1 MPAHFHPASMK
12 FLKDLARHN
21 EREWFQPRKP
31 TYDAELRAPLLLII
45 EAVTETLPSEFQRDP
60 AKIAM
65 RPYRDIRFS
74 KNKQPYKTNV
84 AAWWARAGL
93 EKTSGGGFY
102 FEFSPAG
109 VTIAAGCYMPERDQL
124 LAIRRMLMER
134 HAEVTKAM
142 KVKLLEP
149 FEGLP
154 LTRAPKGFP
163 PDAPALVLQRQW
175 GLAARLPAESAL
187 EPSLVKEIRSRF
199 KAALPLVT
207 MLNEPLLMAGRSAES
222 THKPLF

>member
-1 MPAHFHPASMK
+1 MAPHFTPAALK
-12 FLKDLARHN
+12 FLKDLAKHN
-21 EREWFQPRKP
+21 DREWFLPRKP
-31 TYDAELRAPLLLII
+31 AYDAQLRAPLLAVID
-45 EAVTETLPSEFQRDP
+45 AVTAALPAEFQRDP
-60 AKIAM
+60 AKVAM

-102 FEFSPAG
+102 FELSPAG
-109 VTIAAGCYMPERDQL
+109 VMIAAGCYMPEREQL

-134 HAEVTKAM
+134 HAEVAKAM
-142 KVKLLEP
+142 RGKGLEP
-149 FEGLP
+149 FDGLP

-175 GLAARLPAESAL
+175 GVSARLPVEAAL
-187 EPSLVKEIRSRF
+187 EAGLVKEITGRF
-199 KAALPLVT
+199 KAALPLVGL
-207 MLNEPLLMAGRSAES
+207 LNEPLLSGGKKA
-222 THKPLF
+222 LF

>member
-1 MPAHFHPASMK
+1 MPAHFNAASLK
-12 FLKDLARHN
+12 FLKDLSKHN
-21 EREWFQPRKP
+21 DREWFQPRKP
-31 TYDAELRAPLLLII
+31 TYDAELRAPLLAVV
-45 EAVTETLPSEFQRDP
+45 EAVTAALPDEFQRDP

-84 AAWWARAGL
+84 AAWWARQGL

-109 VTIAAGCYMPERDQL
+109 VVIAAGCYMPEREQL

-134 HAEVTKAM
+134 HAEVTRAM
-142 KVKLLEP
+142 KLKQMEP

-163 PDAPALVLQRQW
+163 PEAPALVLQRQW
-175 GLAARLPAESAL
+175 GVSARLPAEAAL
-187 EPSLVKEIRSRF
+187 ESKLVKEVVCRF
-199 KAALPLVT
+199 KAAIPLVEL
-207 MLNEPLLMAGRSAES
+207 LNEPLLNSRRS
-222 THKPLF
+222 PLS

>member
-1 MPAHFHPASMK
+1 MPAHFTPASLK
-12 FLKDLARHN
+12 FLKDLAKHN
-21 EREWFQPRKP
+21 DREWFLPRKP
-31 TYDAELRAPLLLII
+31 AYDAELRAPLLATI
-45 EAVTETLPSEFQRDP
+45 EAVTAALPAEFQRDP
-60 AKIAM
+60 GKIAM

-84 AAWWARAGL
+84 AAWWARQGL

-109 VTIAAGCYMPERDQL
+109 VTIAAGCYMPEREQL

-142 KVKLLEP
+142 KVKGLEP

-154 LTRAPKGFP
+154 MTRAPKGFP

-175 GLAARLPAESAL
+175 GVSAHLPVEAGFEAK
-187 EPSLVKEIRSRF
+187 LVKEISTRF
-199 KAALPLVT
+199 KAALPLVSL
-207 MLNEPLLMAGRSAES
+207 LNECLMPAA
-222 THKPLF
+222 KKAMF

>member
-1 MPAHFHPASMK
+1 MPAHFTPASLK
-12 FLKDLARHN
+12 FLKDLAKHN
-21 EREWFQPRKP
+21 DREWFQPRKP
-31 TYDAELRAPLLLII
+31 TYDAELRAPLLAVI
-45 EAVTETLPSEFQRDP
+45 EAITAALPDEFQRDP
-60 AKIAM
+60 NKIAM

-84 AAWWARAGL
+84 AAWWARQGL

-109 VTIAAGCYMPERDQL
+109 VTVAAGCYMPEREQL
-124 LAIRRMLMER
+124 LLIRRMLLER
-134 HAEVTKAM
+134 HAEVARAM
-142 KVKLLEP
+142 KAKGLEP

-175 GLAARLPAESAL
+175 GISARLPVEAAL
-187 EPSLVKEIRSRF
+187 EPRLVKEVAARF
-199 KAALPLVT
+199 KAALPLVEL
-207 MLNEPLLMAGRSAES
+207 LNQPLVSTGRV
-222 THKPLF
+222 PLF

>member
-1 MPAHFHPASMK
+1 MPAHFSPVSLK

-21 EREWFQPRKP
+21 DREWFLPRKP
-31 TYDAELRAPLLLII
+31 AYDAELRAPLLAVI
-45 EAVTETLPSEFQRDP
+45 EAVSAALPAEFQRDP
-60 AKIAM
+60 GKIAM

-84 AAWWARAGL
+84 AAWWARQGL

-109 VTIAAGCYMPERDQL
+109 VTVAAGCYMPEREQL

-134 HAEVTKAM
+134 HAEVAKAM
-142 KVKLLEP
+142 KAKGLEP

-154 LTRAPKGFP
+154 MTRAPKGFP

-175 GLAARLPAESAL
+175 GVSARLPAEAGL
-187 EPSLVKEIRSRF
+187 EPKLVKEISTRF
-199 KAALPLVT
+199 RAALPLVNL
-207 MLNEPLLMAGRSAES
+207 LNEPLLS
-222 THKPLF
+222 TGKKSMF

>member
-1 MPAHFHPASMK
+1 MAAHFTPASLK
-12 FLKDLARHN
+12 FLKDLAKHN
-21 EREWFQPRKP
+21 DREWFLPRKP
-31 TYDAELRAPLLLII
+31 VYDAELRAPLLAVI
-45 EAVTETLPSEFQRDP
+45 EAVSAGLPEEFQRDP
-60 AKIAM
+60 AKVAM

-74 KNKQPYKTNV
+74 KNKLPYKTNV

-109 VTIAAGCYMPERDQL
+109 VTIAAGCYMPEREQL

-134 HAEVTKAM
+134 HAEVAKAM
-142 KVKLLEP
+142 KAKGLEP
-149 FEGLP
+149 FDGLP

-175 GLAARLPAESAL
+175 GVSAHLPAETAL
-187 EPSLVKEIRSRF
+187 DGGLVKEIVGRF
-199 KAALPLVT
+199 KAALPLVGL
-207 MLNEPLLMAGRSAES
+207 MNESLLPKGKQA
-222 THKPLF
+222 LF